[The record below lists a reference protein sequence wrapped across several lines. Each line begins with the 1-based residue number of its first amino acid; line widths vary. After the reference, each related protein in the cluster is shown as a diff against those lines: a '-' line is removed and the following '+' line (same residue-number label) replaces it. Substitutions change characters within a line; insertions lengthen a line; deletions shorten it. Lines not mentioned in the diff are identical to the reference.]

1 MQYFEKKTKI
11 VVTLGPATA
20 SATQIEALLMHGAD
34 VFRFNFS
41 HGTHSEHA
49 QLISQVQT
57 AAAKVGRQPALL
69 ADLQGPKIRTGVTD
83 QNQPITLIAGAT
95 VRLTTAPA
103 ICTEH
108 LISID
113 YPPLIDELQPGHQI
127 LLNDGAIALE
137 VMRRDRSVAQIEC
150 RVLNP
155 GVYSSHQGVNFPN
168 VALSI
173 PALTEKDHRDLDF
186 ILTQGFH
193 LVALSFVRRA
203 ADLKALRAVLASAG
217 SALRIIAKIEKPEA
231 AQQITELLP
240 FCDGIMVARGDLGV
254 EARLEMVPLMQ
265 KDLIRAANSQGKMVI
280 VATQMLESMIRQPR
294 PTRAEATDVAN
305 AILDGADAVMLSGET
320 SVGKYPL
327 ETVTTMAR
335 IIVQTEASHYYPRD
349 LVDLALPKYEASQ
362 AVCEAAAWASR
373 DLGNI
378 PILVF
383 TQSGETAFYLAK
395 IRPQA
400 PLIALTPSPIVLG
413 QLAAA
418 WNMVAFL
425 IPFEPDLNHLLTL
438 AEALLVR
445 NGCLKPDAMVVVVS
459 GTVPVHG
466 ATNFMRIKRIGEN

>member
-11 VVTLGPATA
+11 VVTLGPATT
-20 SATQIEALLMHGAD
+20 SATLIEALLMHGAD

-95 VRLTTAPA
+95 VRLTAAPA

-137 VMRRDRSVAQIEC
+137 VMRLDHSNAQIEC

-155 GVYSSHQGVNFPN
+155 GKFGSHQGVNFPH
-168 VALSI
+168 VPLSI
-173 PALTEKDHRDLDF
+173 PALTAKDRRDLDF
-186 ILTQGFH
+186 ILTQNFH
-193 LVALSFVRRA
+193 YVALSFVRQP
-203 ADLKALRAVLASAG
+203 ADLKELKACLNTAG
-217 SALRIIAKIEKPEA
+217 AALRIIAKIEKPEA
-231 AQQITELLP
+231 VSQITELLP

-254 EARLEMVPLMQ
+254 EASLEMVPLMQ
-265 KDLIRAANSQGKMVI
+265 KDLIRAANSQGKVVI
-280 VATQMLESMIRQPR
+280 VATQMLESMIQQPR
-294 PTRAEATDVAN
+294 PTRAEVTDVAN

-320 SVGKYPL
+320 SIGKYPT
-327 ETVTTMAR
+327 ECVRTMAK
-335 IIVQTEASHYYPRD
+335 IIIQTEASPYYARD
-349 LVDLALPKYEASQ
+349 FIDLALTPHEAPQ

-400 PLIALTPSPIVLG
+400 PLIALTPSAIVAA
-413 QLAAA
+413 QLALA
-418 WNMVAFL
+418 WNTKAFL
-425 IPFEPDLNHLLTL
+425 IPFEPDLKQLFAF
-438 AEALLVR
+438 AETLLVQ
-445 NGCLKPDAMVVVVS
+445 NGCLAPGAQVVVVS

-466 ATNFMRIKRIGEN
+466 ATNLMRIKRIGEH